1 MTDFSDK
8 LRRRFKIEV
17 EPDAVLGDEGLS
29 GETAEFLRRRWLR
42 RRAARPTVVL
52 PAGEVCHNVGGEF
65 YKRTLR
71 YPLDTLH
78 GALRLATAAVVDAQR
93 IATLARDTSV
103 EGFDLSHCLFL
114 DTETTGL
121 SGGAGTVVFL
131 CGLGWIDT
139 EALIVEQVFLRAFAD
154 EPGVLRH
161 VATRLL
167 ERPHLVTF
175 VGKSF
180 DRHRLAARMAM
191 HRIESDIVRARHLDL
206 YHLARRAWGKQLPD
220 VRLRTVEE
228 TKLGLHRDD
237 DLPGADAPAAWL
249 DWLRDGTG
257 PIDRVFEHN
266 RLDVL
271 SLVALLGALGRS
283 VSAES

>member
-8 LRRRFKIEV
+8 LRRRFRVEV
-17 EPDAVLGDEGLS
+17 EPEAGRGDDALS

-42 RRAARPTVVL
+42 RQAARPTVVL
-52 PAGEVCHNVGGEF
+52 PVGDVCHNVGGEF

-78 GALRLATAAVVDAQR
+78 GALRLATAAVVDGER
-93 IATLARDTSV
+93 IATLAKDASAA
-103 EGFDLSHCLFL
+103 GFDLSQCLFL

-139 EALIVEQVFLRAFAD
+139 EALTVEQVFLREFAD

-161 VATRLL
+161 VAMRLA
-167 ERPHLVTF
+167 EHPHLVTF

-228 TKLGLHRDD
+228 AMLGLRRDD
-237 DLPGADAPAAWL
+237 DLPGAEAPAAWL
-249 DWLRDGTG
+249 DWLRDGSG

-271 SLVALLGALGRS
+271 SLVALLGALGRA
-283 VSAES
+283 VDAES

>member
-8 LRRRFKIEV
+8 LRRRFKVEV
-17 EPDAVLGDEGLS
+17 EPEAGPGGDALS

-42 RRAARPTVVL
+42 RQAARPTVVL
-52 PAGEVCHNVGGEF
+52 PAGEVCCNAGGEF

-78 GALRLATAAVVDAQR
+78 GHLRLATAVVVDATR
-93 IATLARDTSV
+93 IAALARDTSD
-103 EGFDLSHCLFL
+103 EGFELSRCLFL

-121 SGGAGTVVFL
+121 SGGAGTVVFM

-139 EALIVEQVFLRAFAD
+139 EALTVEQVFLREFAD

-161 VATRLL
+161 VAMRLS

-191 HRIESDIVRARHLDL
+191 HRIESDIVRTRHLDL

-228 TKLGLHRDD
+228 SMLGLRRDD
-237 DLPGADAPAAWL
+237 DLPGAEAPAAWL
-249 DWLRDGTG
+249 DWLRDGSG

-271 SLVALLGALGRS
+271 SLVALLGALGRPVRAGS
-283 VSAES
+283 